1 MTEAE
6 EQKNDLEDRMVEI
19 TATEHNIEKII
30 KWRLPKRPLERH

>member
-19 TATEHNIEKII
+19 TATEHNIEKIM
-30 KWRLPKRPLERH
+30 K